1 MYIVY
6 LFVVTPI
13 GQASVQDRMGSML
26 CAHA

>member
-6 LFVVTPI
+6 LFVVTPT
-13 GQASVQDRMGSML
+13 GHASVQVQTGSML